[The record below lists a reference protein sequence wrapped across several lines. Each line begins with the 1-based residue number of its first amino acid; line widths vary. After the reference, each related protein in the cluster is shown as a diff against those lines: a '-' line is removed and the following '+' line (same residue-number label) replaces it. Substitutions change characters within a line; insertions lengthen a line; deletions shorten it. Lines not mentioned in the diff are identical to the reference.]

1 MYFVY
6 TNWYIVMAILVVA
19 IIGLIVTFILMDKK
33 DRALIQEFVENS
45 QSQVVA
51 EKENDSAEESI
62 EMTETKKNTRKV
74 KKEDK

>member
-51 EKENDSAEESI
+51 EKENDNAEESI

>member
-1 MYFVY
+1 
-6 TNWYIVMAILVVA
+6 MAILVVA

-51 EKENDSAEESI
+51 EKENDNAEESI

>member
-19 IIGLIVTFILMDKK
+19 IIGLIITFILMDKK

>member
-45 QSQVVA
+45 QSQVVT
-51 EKENDSAEESI
+51 EKENDNAEESI

>member
-1 MYFVY
+1 
-6 TNWYIVMAILVVA
+6 MAILVVA
-19 IIGLIVTFILMDKK
+19 IIGLIITFILMDKK

>member
-1 MYFVY
+1 
-6 TNWYIVMAILVVA
+6 MAILVVA
-19 IIGLIVTFILMDKK
+19 IIGLIITFILMDKK

-51 EKENDSAEESI
+51 EKENDNAEESI

>member
-1 MYFVY
+1 
-6 TNWYIVMAILVVA
+6 MAILVVA
-19 IIGLIVTFILMDKK
+19 IIGLIITFILMDKK
-33 DRALIQEFVENS
+33 DKALIQEFVENS

-51 EKENDSAEESI
+51 EKENDNAEESI

>member
-19 IIGLIVTFILMDKK
+19 IIGLIITFILMDKK

-51 EKENDSAEESI
+51 EKENDNAEESI

>member
-19 IIGLIVTFILMDKK
+19 IIGLIITFILMDKK
-33 DRALIQEFVENS
+33 DKALIQEFVENS

-51 EKENDSAEESI
+51 EKENDNAEESI

>member
-33 DRALIQEFVENS
+33 DKALIQEFVENS
-45 QSQVVA
+45 QSQVVT
-51 EKENDSAEESI
+51 EKENDNAEESI